1 MTTKDNR
8 TSMHPSISIDPTT
21 SGQDSQPTKDDV
33 KPKAPLSAA
42 PNLPGGQVTTETH
55 GGCVAGDQ
63 TTSTDHLTFDSQELD
78 VGAGS
83 NLPPTKADSDSNAS
97 ASAAPN
103 FPTSQGRY
111 ESQWTTAGGDQ
122 TPGRHPGI
130 ETHGTPASG
139 PNFTNAHMEFDAQER
154 RGVGDQTPQGDQRRS
169 ETQPPCVS
177 LGPILASPL
186 LGMAAD
192 VVDDLE
198 RVRIANEN
206 RYRTLTADDEH
217 GHGLSP
223 DHPDVARLLAIVN
236 SMADAEKQAIK
247 NLQKVMKAHPLG
259 PFVKA
264 QAGLGEKQAARLLA
278 VIRDPYWND
287 LHDRPR
293 TVSEL
298 WAYCGFHVLHPAGHF
313 VDGAQMLLAGGVA
326 PKRQRGQKANWSEDA
341 RKRVWLIAASCV
353 KQPAERSHYRRVYDA
368 TRAKYADAVHAGEC
382 VRCGPKG
389 KPAQPGSPL
398 SLGHQHARG
407 LRAVAKEVLRDLW
420 IEAKRQHTTE
430 STEEAAA

>member
-1 MTTKDNR
+1 
-8 TSMHPSISIDPTT
+8 
-21 SGQDSQPTKDDV
+21 
-33 KPKAPLSAA
+33 
-42 PNLPGGQVTTETH
+42 
-55 GGCVAGDQ
+55 
-63 TTSTDHLTFDSQELD
+63 
-78 VGAGS
+78 
-83 NLPPTKADSDSNAS
+83 
-97 ASAAPN
+97 
-103 FPTSQGRY
+103 
-111 ESQWTTAGGDQ
+111 
-122 TPGRHPGI
+122 
-130 ETHGTPASG
+130 
-139 PNFTNAHMEFDAQER
+139 
-154 RGVGDQTPQGDQRRS
+154 
-169 ETQPPCVS
+169 
-177 LGPILASPL
+177 
-186 LGMAAD
+186 MAAD

-223 DHPDVARLLAIVN
+223 DHPDVARLSAIVD
-236 SMADAEKQAIK
+236 ALTDAERQAVK

-298 WAYCGFHVLHPAGHF
+298 WAYCGFHVLHPAGHTLGDTQG
-313 VDGAQMLLAGGVA
+313 VGAGGVA
-326 PKRQRGQKANWSEDA
+326 PKRQRGQKANWSEYA

-368 TRAKYADAVHAGEC
+368 TRAKYAEAVHSNEC

-389 KPAQPGSPL
+389 KPAQTGSPL

-420 IEAKRQHTTE
+420 IEAKRLHTTE

>member
-1 MTTKDNR
+1 MNTPDNR
-8 TSMHPSISIDPTT
+8 TPIVGTKPTQPSA
-21 SGQDSQPTKDDV
+21 SGQDLQPTTERSL
-33 KPKAPLSAA
+33 PKMDMSAA
-42 PNLPGGQVTTETH
+42 SNLPGDQAVDDTH
-55 GGCVAGDQ
+55 EWLVAGDQ
-63 TTSTDHLTFDSQELD
+63 TTSTDQILSGDH
-78 VGAGS
+78 VPRAGAGS
-83 NLPPTKADSDSNAS
+83 NHPASQSWNA
-97 ASAAPN
+97 N
-103 FPTSQGRY
+103 QVLD
-111 ESQWTTAGGDQ
+111 AGGDQ
-122 TPGRHPGI
+122 PPGRHLSI
-130 ETHGTPASG
+130 EPHAAVASG
-139 PNFTNAHMEFDAQER
+139 PDFTNAHMEFDAQER
-154 RGVGDQTPQGDQRRS
+154 RGVGDQTPQGDQRQS

-223 DHPDVARLLAIVN
+223 DHPDVARLSAIVD
-236 SMADAEKQAIK
+236 ALTDAERQAVK

-298 WAYCGFHVLHPAGHF
+298 WAYCGFHVLHPAGHTHGDTQG
-313 VDGAQMLLAGGVA
+313 VGAGGVA
-326 PKRQRGQKANWSEDA
+326 PKRQRGQKANWSEYA

-368 TRAKYADAVHAGEC
+368 TRAKYAEAVHSNEC

-420 IEAKRQHTTE
+420 IEAKRLHTTE